1 MMHEFL
7 IWLLK
12 LFTVL
17 LVIRGYCFSALIS
30 HEIIYFKNNQNVGN
44 LLMFVVS
51 HGGVKMTASFTMN
64 TKSHF
69 RSPKSWEEES
79 KLLQGSI
86 PRLTKLNGR

>member
-1 MMHEFL
+1 MSGDPGQT
-7 IWLLK
+7 K
-12 LFTVL
+12 LFTLL

-51 HGGVKMTASFTMN
+51 HGGVKITESFAVN
-64 TKSHF
+64 TESHF
-69 RSPKSWEEES
+69 PSPKSWEEES

>member
-1 MMHEFL
+1 MSGDPGQT
-7 IWLLK
+7 K
-12 LFTVL
+12 LFTLL

-51 HGGVKMTASFTMN
+51 HGGVKITESFAVN
-64 TKSHF
+64 TESHF
-69 RSPKSWEEES
+69 SSPKSWEEES

-86 PRLTKLNGR
+86 PRLTKRNGR